1 MMHTHRRA
9 AAAGATAVAMAV
21 AVVLTP
27 LAAAHAEQVVVNDG
41 ADATGSLNDIRKV
54 RVDHRDAELSVR
66 VNVPD
71 LRKQASAGLTIYID
85 KRADRRGPEFVIG
98 VPLFSGADYALW
110 RMKKWKYAGD
120 TPLSCDYDVRL
131 RWKRDVMIF
140 TADRGCFGDPDR
152 LRVGMRMVDTQDS
165 SHPIRDWMI
174 GRREFTRWLGA
185 GEVA

>member
-1 MMHTHRRA
+1 MAHR
-9 AAAGATAVAMAV
+9 GLTAPA
-21 AVVLTP
+21 
-27 LAAAHAEQVVVNDG
+27 
-41 ADATGSLNDIRKV
+41 LNDIRKV
-54 RVDHRDAELSVR
+54 RIDRGETELSVR

-71 LRKQASAGLTIYID
+71 LRKQASAGLSICLD
-85 KRADRRGPEFVIG
+85 KRADRGGPEFVIG

-174 GRREFTRWLGA
+174 GRREFSSWLTAGA
-185 GEVA
+185 EVVGLT